1 MSENFPFEAGRRCT
15 QCDLVLSRYTEG
27 PDCRKCE
34 PGEAPARHRIVREA
48 LRHYKELEA
57 LAQEDGDF
65 VLAHGEYAIS
75 FLDLQGSLEKLSKRK
90 KEAVLYNVIL
100 DWKQKDVAE
109 RMGITTVSVGQYVE
123 QACLQIEE
131 MILGKRT
138 EERS

>member
-1 MSENFPFEAGRRCT
+1 MTDNFPFEAGRVCT
-15 QCDLVLSRYTEG
+15 QCDTPLSRYTEG
-27 PDCRKCE
+27 PDCRQCTE
-34 PGEAPARHRIVREA
+34 DEVPARHRIVREA
-48 LRHYKELEA
+48 LRHYKEIET
-57 LAQEDGDF
+57 LAQESGDY
-65 VLAHGEYAIS
+65 VLSWGDYDIS

-131 MILGKRT
+131 AILGRYT
-138 EERS
+138 EERD